1 MGSCHGCFTCSCHIL
16 VCGKGPLSILA
27 EQTACGHVTTC
38 SGSAGRVFVQ
48 PWTPQAPTL
57 IVPLLQRRAPAPTG
71 RKFKAQPGLGTFT
84 SLDVR
89 KHGSCSLWISGSMA
103 ETFRMCNGKEMQLDV
118 CVPGVRAY
126 LTTPDVFLSTEA
138 AKLWVTPTRL
148 VPSTSTIWSFTL
160 ILARPQ
166 TKAALISLIIP
177 RSLTSTTAETAGR
190 ETNKAAYR
198 FTLVVKLERRPAL
211 LRSQISTAMVP
222 DRCIT
227 KRRKR

>member
-1 MGSCHGCFTCSCHIL
+1 MGSCHDCFTCSCHIL

-27 EQTACGHVTTC
+27 EQTARGHVTTC
-38 SGSAGRVFVQ
+38 PGSARRVFVQ

-57 IVPLLQRRAPAPTG
+57 IVPLLQRRAPATTG
-71 RKFKAQPGLGTFT
+71 RRFKAQRGLGTFT
-84 SLDVR
+84 
-89 KHGSCSLWISGSMA
+89 SCSLWISGSTA

-118 CVPGVRAY
+118 CMPGVRAY

-138 AKLWVTPTRL
+138 AKLCVTPTRL
-148 VPSTSTIWSFTL
+148 VPSTSTIWSFTV